1 MMSRRSLLLVRCG
14 VVALALG
21 ASGTAYAQEAADDD
35 ITVTAQRRDQRL
47 VEVPVA
53 VSVVTED
60 TIRDQGL
67 REISDITS
75 RAPGLTGE
83 ATGLTVPTFAIRGIS
98 TASLGVGGEASVG
111 VFQDGQYLGRL
122 ESSNVPFFDI
132 DRVEVLKGPQ
142 STLFGRNASA
152 GAISIT
158 SRRPGSTFSMD
169 ASVLAADPRWTEG
182 RVAFDAPI
190 SDSVRTRVAYLHRS
204 IRGAEFDTVTGRHEG
219 GDDVDAVRG
228 TVVAQTG
235 PLTATLIGNYVS
247 DNGGGFPSETL
258 DQALSAIGSLPADP
272 FDGRHATDA
281 PTYER
286 RRIGTANLQL
296 ALRLGPSLTLESLTA
311 YQRTRLSRQFDIDGS
326 SLPLFTAR
334 YRAYRDENIE
344 QQVRLQ
350 ITTPLVT
357 GFVGGSWSRES
368 IRRTTDA
375 LFSDEALLA
384 GVTFP
389 ADSLYPGQPAFA
401 ACEVPASEA
410 ILGLPCNADAKETSI
425 ATGSYDTLSAM
436 GDLRWRISDRIGLT
450 TGGRLSLDRKRYA
463 YETIIGPSVSALL
476 FGGSVFISPTDG
488 RRRYHREW
496 TAFQPRFVLD
506 YRLDD
511 RLIYASAS
519 KGFKAG
525 GFDTARDPARV
536 PFAPE
541 KTWSFEVGYRH
552 ISHTLTYSV
561 AGYLATIDGYQMQVV
576 KNGITATLNTGKVRS
591 RGIEGEFQWRPF
603 SRLEVFGATSW
614 TTAEFRDLVTDG
626 GDLSGNRLPYA
637 PGLTLS
643 GTLKGTMIERQDWKL
658 SAIAS
663 VRSYSRQYFTMTND
677 PSEGQAAHAVVDAGI
692 IVDFRDV
699 RLRVF
704 ARNLLDRRYLIYA
717 IDQGFGIVANRG
729 APRTVGAELSASF

>member
-1 MMSRRSLLLVRCG
+1 MSRKSRLLLRCG
-14 VVALALG
+14 LVALAL
-21 ASGTAYAQEAADDD
+21 ASGTSNAKEAVDDD

-53 VSVVTED
+53 VTVVD
-60 TIRDQGL
+60 DDAIRDQGL

-75 RAPGLTGE
+75 RTPGLTGE

-122 ESSNVPFFDI
+122 ESSNAPFFDI
-132 DRVEVLKGPQ
+132 DRIEVLKGPQ
-142 STLFGRNASA
+142 TTLFGRNASA

-169 ASVLAADPRWTEG
+169 ASVLAADLRWTEG
-182 RVAFDAPI
+182 RLALDLPL
-190 SDSVRTRVAYLHRS
+190 SDHVHTRVAYLHRS
-204 IRGAEFDTVTGRHEG
+204 LRGTEFNTVDGRHEG
-219 GDDVDAVRG
+219 GDDVDSARG
-228 TVVAQTG
+228 TVVAQAG

-258 DQALSAIGSLPADP
+258 DPSLSAIGSLPVDP

-296 ALRLGPSLTLESLTA
+296 ALRLGPSLALETITT
-311 YQRTRLSRQFDIDGS
+311 YQHTRLSRQFDIDGS
-326 SLPLFTAR
+326 SIPLFTAR
-334 YRAYRDENIE
+334 YRGYRDENIE

-357 GFVGGSWSRES
+357 GFVGASWSRES

-389 ADSLYPGQPAFA
+389 ADSIYPGQPAFA
-401 ACEVPASEA
+401 ACEVPATET
-410 ILGLPCNADAKETSI
+410 ILGQLCNADARETSI
-425 ATGSYDTLSAM
+425 ANGRYDTLSAM
-436 GDLRWRISDRIGLT
+436 GDLRWSVSDRIGLT
-450 TGGRLSLDRKRYA
+450 TGGRLALDSKRYA

-476 FGGSVFISPTDG
+476 YGGSVFISPTNG
-488 RRRYHREW
+488 TRRYRREW

-511 RLIYASAS
+511 GLIYASAS

-525 GFDTARDPARV
+525 GFDSARDPARV

-541 KTWSFEVGYRH
+541 TTWSFEVGYRH
-552 ISHTLTYSV
+552 TSATLTYSV
-561 AGYLATIDGYQMQVV
+561 AGYLAVIDGYQMQVV

-591 RGIEGEFQWRPF
+591 RGVESEFQWHPI
-603 SRLEVFGATSW
+603 SRLEVSGAASW
-614 TTAEFRDLVTDG
+614 NTAEFRDLVTDAG
-626 GDLSGNRLPYA
+626 NLSGNRLPYA

-643 GTLKGTMIERQDWKL
+643 GTVKGTMIEQQDWKL

-663 VRSYSRQYFTMTND
+663 VRSYARQYFTMAND

-692 IVDFRDV
+692 IIDAHDV

-729 APRTVGAELSASF
+729 GPRTIGAELSASF

>member
-1 MMSRRSLLLVRCG
+1 MFDSTRTIHCG
-14 VVALALG
+14 IAAFALG
-21 ASGTAYAQEAADDD
+21 VSGAVEAQEAGDDA
-35 ITVTAQRRDQRL
+35 IIVTAQRRDQRL
-47 VEVPVA
+47 VEVPVS
-53 VSVVTED
+53 VSVVD
-60 TIRDQGL
+60 HVAIHDQGL

-75 RAPGLTGE
+75 RTPGLTGE
-83 ATGLTVPTFAIRGIS
+83 ATGLTVPSFAIRGIS

-122 ESSNVPFFDI
+122 ESSNIPFFDI
-132 DRVEVLKGPQ
+132 DHVEVLKGPQ

-152 GAISIT
+152 GAISIAT
-158 SRRPGSTFSMD
+158 RRPGPTFSMD
-169 ASVLAADPRWTEG
+169 ASLLGADPRWTEG
-182 RVAFDAPI
+182 RLALDLPA
-190 SDSVRTRVAYLHRS
+190 SDRLRTRLAYLHRS
-204 IRGAEFDTVTGRHEG
+204 IRGTEFNTVDRQHEG
-219 GDDVDAVRG
+219 GDVVDAVRG
-228 TVVAQTG
+228 TVVAQAG

-258 DQALSAIGSLPADP
+258 DSTLSAIGSLPADP

-286 RRIGTANLQL
+286 RRIATANLQL
-296 ALRLGPSLTLESLTA
+296 SLPVGSSLTLETITA
-311 YQRTRLSRQFDIDGS
+311 YQRTTLDRQFDIDGS

-334 YRAYRDENIE
+334 YRGYRDESVD

-357 GFVGGSWSRES
+357 GFIGGSWSRER
-368 IRRTTDA
+368 IGRTLDA
-375 LFSDEALLA
+375 SFSDEALLA

-389 ADSLYPGQPAFA
+389 ADSIFPGQPFFS
-401 ACEVPASEA
+401 ACEGAISTA
-410 ILGLPCNADAKETSI
+410 ILGLPCNPAAKETSV
-425 ATGSYDTLSAM
+425 ANGRYDTLSAM
-436 GDLRWRISDRIGLT
+436 GDLRWRVTDRIGLT

-463 YETIIGPSVSALL
+463 YETTIGSSVSALL
-476 FGGSVFISPTDG
+476 YGGSVFVSPTSG
-488 RRRYHREW
+488 VRRYRREW
-496 TAFQPRFVLD
+496 TAFQPRFVFD
-506 YRLDD
+506 YRFDD
-511 RLIYASAS
+511 GLVWASAS

-525 GFDTARDPARV
+525 GFDSARDTTRV

-541 KTWSFEVGYRH
+541 TTWSLELGYRH
-552 ISHTLTYSV
+552 VSPALTYSV
-561 AGYLATIDGYQMQVV
+561 VGYLATIDGYQMQVV

-591 RGIEGEFQWRPF
+591 RGVEGEFLWRPIN
-603 SRLEVFGATSW
+603 RLELSGAASW
-614 TTAEFRDLVTDG
+614 NTAEFRDLVTDA

-643 GTLKGTMIERQDWKL
+643 GTLKGTMIDRQDWAL

-663 VRSYSRQYFTMTND
+663 VRSYSRQFFTMAND
-677 PSEGQAAHAVVDAGI
+677 PDEGQAGRAVVDAGI
-692 IVDFRDV
+692 IVDAHDI

-729 APRTVGAELSASF
+729 APRTVGAEISVSF

>member
-1 MMSRRSLLLVRCG
+1 MSGKSRLAVSCG
-14 VVALALG
+14 LVALTLG
-21 ASGTAYAQEAADDD
+21 ASGVADAQEVRDND
-35 ITVTAQRRDQRL
+35 ITVTAQRRGQRL

-53 VSVVTED
+53 VSVVD
-60 TIRDQGL
+60 DDAIHDQGL
-67 REISDITS
+67 RDISDITS
-75 RAPGLTGE
+75 RTPGLTGE

-158 SRRPGSTFSMD
+158 TRRPGSTFSMD

-182 RVAFDAPI
+182 RLAFDLPL
-190 SDSVRTRVAYLHRS
+190 SDRVQTRVAYLHRS
-204 IRGAEFDTVTGRHEG
+204 IRGTEFNIVDGRHEG
-219 GDDVDAVRG
+219 GDDVDAIRG
-228 TVVAQTG
+228 TVVAKAG

-258 DQALSAIGSLPADP
+258 DPTLSAIGSLPANP

-296 ALRLGPSLTLESLTA
+296 GLRLGSSLTLETVTA

-326 SLPLFTAR
+326 SLPLFTAQ
-334 YRAYRDENIE
+334 YPGYRDENIE

-368 IRRTTDA
+368 IHRTTNA
-375 LFSDEALLA
+375 MFSDEALLA
-384 GVTFP
+384 GVSFP
-389 ADSLYPGQPAFA
+389 ANSIYPGQPAFTPCQA
-401 ACEVPASEA
+401 PATEA
-410 ILGLPCNADAKETSI
+410 ILGLPCSPEAKETSI
-425 ATGSYDTLSAM
+425 ANGRYDTLSAM
-436 GDLRWRISDRIGLT
+436 GDLRWRVSDRIGLT

-476 FGGSVFISPTDG
+476 YGGSVFVSPTNG
-488 RRRYHREW
+488 TRRYRREW

-511 RLIYASAS
+511 GLIYASAS

-525 GFDTARDPARV
+525 GFDSARDPARV

-541 KTWSFEVGYRH
+541 TTWSFEVGYRH
-552 ISHTLTYSV
+552 VSPTLTYSV

-576 KNGITATLNTGKVRS
+576 KNGITATLNNGKVRS
-591 RGIEGEFQWRPF
+591 RGVEGEFLWRPI
-603 SRLEVFGATSW
+603 SRLEVSGAASW
-614 TTAEFRDLVTDG
+614 NTAEFRDLVTDG

-663 VRSYSRQYFTMTND
+663 VQSYSRQYFTMAND
-677 PSEGQAAHAVVDAGI
+677 PNEGQAAHAIVDAGI
-692 IVDFRDV
+692 VADAHDV

-729 APRTVGAELSASF
+729 APRTIGAELSTSF